1 MRWPGGPTR
10 DTDRDRDRAVRP
22 VASPYV
28 TAMGTDV
35 PLLAC
40 ERIGCTEETVA
51 EARFRFLATALQAL
65 SASDDYATTIAAVAR
80 LAVPRIAD
88 WASVHVI
95 DDTGHIRRVAVV
107 HHDPGRRHLTD
118 ELIDRFPL
126 DLTGPQGAPAALR
139 TGRPTLATTMDD
151 EFLAAHVRD
160 RRQRQIYRELGSTSG
175 IAAPLIIG
183 ERVVGVLTLLL
194 GDSGRSYEDADIEL
208 AEDLA
213 RLCGI
218 AVDNAMRRRAADAAL
233 DQMSERARRL
243 AEVAELG
250 QRAITTDDVRDLED
264 EAVHRVAGTLG
275 VSHVAIVELTADRS
289 AFHTVAGVGW
299 DPTVYRGLVPAGRES
314 LAGYTLAVD
323 DSVVARDLS
332 FETRFTVPAP
342 LREHGIVSAAT
353 VVLWGPLEPV
363 GVLGVYSNQ
372 RRDFTGDDLAYLRSV
387 ANVVGAAMSRS
398 HSETALR
405 AEQARAQAAQERL
418 AFLADASAALTESL
432 DSRATLEKVAFL
444 AVPRLADWCSVE
456 VHLDPAAPERVVAHV
471 DPAKVALAEELNRRY
486 PPDPDAATGAPYTLR
501 TGESQLWPE
510 IPESLVVETA
520 RDPEH
525 AQVLMDLGLRSAM
538 VVPLIARGR
547 VIGAMTLVAAESARN
562 YDDLDLALGEDLGR
576 RAAVAIENARLYE
589 EHERVATTL
598 QASLLPPTNPVIP
611 GLEVATAYR
620 AAGGIP
626 IGGDF
631 FDVFET
637 VDGWAVAVGDVCGK
651 GTEAAWITGLARHT
665 LRAAAVRD
673 VEPHRV
679 LAVMND
685 AMLGQVPEFRFCTMV
700 TARVEMPTVVV
711 PAPASGAVRLT
722 VATAGHPA
730 PMILRASGAVE
741 VVNVSGTMLGMFES
755 LTFPSQTVELL
766 GGDTIVFF
774 TDGAVEARSG
784 DAVLGEDGL
793 ATLLAGLAG
802 ATAAEVVDALDRAV
816 LDFQHGVRH
825 DDLALVAIRVPPA

>member
-1 MRWPGGPTR
+1 MG
-10 DTDRDRDRAVRP
+10 AE
-22 VASPYV
+22 VA
-28 TAMGTDV
+28 
-35 PLLAC
+35 LLAC
-40 ERIGCTEETVA
+40 ERSGYAEETLT
-51 EARFRFLATALQAL
+51 EARFRFLATAMRAL
-65 SASDDYATTIAAVAR
+65 SASDDYAATIAGVAQ

-95 DDTGHIRRVAVV
+95 DDTGHIRRVGVA
-107 HHDPGRRHLTD
+107 HHDPDRRQLTD
-118 ELIDRFPL
+118 ELLDRFQL

-139 TGRPTLATTMDD
+139 TGRPTIAAAMDD

-175 IAAPLIIG
+175 IAAPLFVG

-194 GDSGRSYEDADIEL
+194 GDSRRHYEDADLDL

-213 RLCGI
+213 GLCGV
-218 AVDNAMRRRAADAAL
+218 AVDNAMRRRAADTAL

-250 QRAITTDDVRDLED
+250 QTAITTDDVRGLED
-264 EAVHRVAGTLG
+264 EAVRRVAGTLG
-275 VSHVAIVELTADRS
+275 VSHVAIVELTPDRS
-289 AFHTVAGVGW
+289 AFRTVAGVGW
-299 DPTVYRGLVPAGRES
+299 NPVVYRGLVPAGGAS

-353 VVLWGPLEPV
+353 VVLWGPVEPV
-363 GVLGVYSNQ
+363 GVLGVYHNR
-372 RRDFTGDDLAYLRSV
+372 RRDFTGDDLVYLRSV

-398 HSETALR
+398 HSEAALR
-405 AEQARAQAAQERL
+405 AEQARAEAAQERL

-432 DSRATLEKVAFL
+432 ESRATLEKVAFL

-456 VHLDPAAPERVVAHV
+456 VHFDSAAPERVVAHV
-471 DPAKVALAEELNRRY
+471 DPAKVELAEELSRKY
-486 PPDPDAATGAPYTLR
+486 PPDPDAATGTPHTLR

-510 IPESLVVETA
+510 IPESLIVDTA
-520 RDPEH
+520 RDAEH
-525 AQVLMDLGLRSAM
+525 AQVLMALGLRSAM
-538 VVPLIARGR
+538 VVPMIARGR
-547 VIGAMTLVAAESARN
+547 IIGAMTLVAAESGRQ
-562 YDDLDLALGEDLGR
+562 YDHLDLALGEDLGR
-576 RAAVAIENARLYE
+576 RAAVAIDNARLYE

-665 LRAAAVRD
+665 LRAAAARD

-700 TARVEMPTVVV
+700 TARVEMPDIA
-711 PAPASGAVRLT
+711 APATDAGAVRFI

-730 PMILRASGAVE
+730 PMILRASGSVE
-741 VVNVSGTMLGMFES
+741 VVNVSGTMLGMFED

-766 GGDTIVFF
+766 AGDTIVFF

-793 ATLLAGLAG
+793 AVLLADLAG
-802 ATAAEVVDALDRAV
+802 ASAAGVVDALDRAV
-816 LDFQHGVRH
+816 LDFQHGIRH
-825 DDLALVAIRVPPA
+825 DDLALVAIQVPPSL